1 MLSIT
6 IELNHKSIAKILQI
20 RKEYQ
25 NLFLLLIKIIRPF
38 GLDWRKFESK
48 NERITIN
55 ILFIP
60 YNSKEI
66 RHAYISKHNS

>member
-25 NLFLLLIKIIRPF
+25 NLFLLLIKIIRPK
-38 GLDWRKFESK
+38 GLEKV
-48 NERITIN
+48 
-55 ILFIP
+55 
-60 YNSKEI
+60 
-66 RHAYISKHNS
+66 